1 MSEAHPVSFV
11 HLRCHSEYSI
21 TDGIVRIDDY
31 VNKAFE
37 ANIPALALTDL
48 NNVFG
53 LVKFYKAAREKGI
66 KAILGADLW
75 IENEINRDQ
84 PYRILALCQNDK
96 GYLALSEILTRAY
109 LENQYRV
116 ALKSKN
122 LGYSKKMKGLSFS
135 QGLLWEMSGKPY
147 SKSTWIWQ

>member
-31 VNKAFE
+31 VDKAFE
-37 ANIPALALTDL
+37 ENMPALALTDL

-53 LVKFYKAAREKGI
+53 LVKFYKKAREKGI
-66 KAILGADLW
+66 KPILGADLW

-109 LENQYRV
+109 LENQYRGRAEV
-116 ALKSKN
+116 KN
-122 LGYSKKMKGLSFS
+122 LGCLKRTKVSLFS
-135 QGLLWEMSGKPY
+135 QEMLS
-147 SKSTWIWQ
+147 

>member
-1 MSEAHPVSFV
+1 M
-11 HLRCHSEYSI
+11 
-21 TDGIVRIDDY
+21 RIDDY

-84 PYRILALCQNDK
+84 PYRILTLCQNDK
-96 GYLALSEILTRAY
+96 GILHS
-109 LENQYRV
+109 
-116 ALKSKN
+116 LKSSHV
-122 LGYSKKMKGLSFS
+122 L
-135 QGLLWEMSGKPY
+135 
-147 SKSTWIWQ
+147 I